1 MPPPP
6 LPAFLIPKHP
16 LIPFAQNDSR
26 LCYATYMC
34 ELLPGPRIQNGIEF
48 MELPG
53 HNFEDAWL
61 YVVIA
66 SIVGVILLITIVTF
80 TFIKCR
86 EYVFIIS
93 FCF

>member
-6 LPAFLIPKHP
+6 MPAFLVPKHP

-26 LCYATYMC
+26 LCYATYIC
-34 ELLPGPRIQNGIEF
+34 ELLPGPRLQSGIEF
-48 MELPG
+48 FELPG
-53 HNFEDAWL
+53 HSLNDVWL

-66 SIVGVILLITIVTF
+66 LLVAVILLITIVIF

-86 EYVFIIS
+86 E
-93 FCF
+93 